1 MINRFVMLSLSSWSL
16 TVLALILPRGLRRGL
31 RRAQARHLVWGFWIN
46 DGSVAA
52 LQVLSDARRVTVA
65 VLQFTLQEVLVQ
77 LRDAL

>member
-1 MINRFVMLSLSSWSL
+1 MINRFVMLSLSSRSL
-16 TVLALILPRGLRRGL
+16 TVLALILPRGL